1 MREGR
6 MSPLLRAYLVLAF
19 CFLFAPLV
27 IVIAMSFNASPY
39 GTFPF
44 VPTLHWYHVLFSQG
58 NLFHATLLSVEI
70 SVAVAVSSALLGTL
84 LAIWLVRHRGPAAL
98 ALNGLLIA
106 AITVPWLI
114 LGVAMLLVLDA
125 VGVGRSYMS
134 IYLGCLAVSLPFV
147 VLVVA
152 ARMRELDPALEEAA
166 RSLGAKPVQAFWRVT
181 VPLAAPAI
189 AGGALMAFMVCF
201 NNFTIQ
207 YFLAPFGVQ
216 TLPLEIYT
224 LVRVGYKPDINAL
237 ATIIVAVTLLLVAV
251 LQWLGS
257 GSQRLLRTSR

>member
-1 MREGR
+1 MGEKR
-6 MSPLLRAYLVLAF
+6 MSPLLRAYLVLVF

-27 IVIAMSFNASPY
+27 VVIGMSFNASPY

-44 VPTLHWYHVLFSQG
+44 SPTLRWYHQLFAEGS
-58 NLFHATLLSVEI
+58 LFHATFLSVEI
-70 SVAVAVSSALLGTL
+70 GLLVAGTAALLGTM
-84 LAIWLVRHRGPAAL
+84 LAIWLVRHGGRL
-98 ALNGLLIA
+98 APWVSGVLIS

-114 LGVAMLLVLDA
+114 LGVAMLLVLNA
-125 VGVGRSYMS
+125 IGIGRSYVS
-134 IYLGCLAVSLPFV
+134 IYLGCLAVSLPYV
-147 VLVVA
+147 VLVVS
-152 ARMRELDPALEEAA
+152 ARLQEMDLSVEEAA
-166 RSLGAKPVQAFWRVT
+166 RSLGAKPLQVFGRVT
-181 VPLAAPAI
+181 VPLIAPAI

-237 ATIIVAVTLLLVAV
+237 AAIIVVVTLVFVAA
-251 LQWLGS
+251 LQWLAS
-257 GSQRLLRTSR
+257 GTQRLLRPGA